1 MSQTYDPLTCTDSM
15 KTGVAGIDEE
25 HLILVNMLNM
35 AGEQLTDGSGRMQLE
50 EIIRDLLSYALYH
63 FDNEEELMLESH
75 YPDVL
80 REKHFQEHRK
90 FSAAVA
96 RLQQDLSDGKQV
108 SRDELLGFL
117 KAWLVNHILDTDKQL
132 GEFLCQQDPLPSQP

>member
-1 MSQTYDPLTCTDSM
+1 MSQSCGPLTCTDDM
-15 KTGVAGIDEE
+15 KTGVASIDDE

-35 AGEQLTDGSGRMQLE
+35 ANEQLTDGGDMQLD

-63 FDNEEELMLESH
+63 FDNEEELMLKNH
-75 YPDVL
+75 YPEVL

-96 RLQQDLSDGKQV
+96 RFQQDISQGKPV
-108 SRDELLGFL
+108 SGGALLDFL
-117 KAWLVNHILDTDKQL
+117 QAWLVNHILDTDKQL
-132 GEFLCQQDPLPSQP
+132 GEFLCQHDPLSSKP